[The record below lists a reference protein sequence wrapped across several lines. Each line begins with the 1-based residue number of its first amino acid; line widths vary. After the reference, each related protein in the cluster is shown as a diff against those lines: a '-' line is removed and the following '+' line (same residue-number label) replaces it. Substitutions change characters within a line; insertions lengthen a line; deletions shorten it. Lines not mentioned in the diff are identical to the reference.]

1 MLTSATLQR
10 FGPIH
15 ELKWSGLQRINA
27 ITGENGS
34 GKTFLLK
41 ALYSAVRTLE
51 ETGRGNDPRTLE
63 AVLFDKLYWTFQVGK
78 IGDLVAKGADRPLS
92 FEMTLDGKRFAYSF
106 GKDTAKSIANL
117 ESRVPPRQANS
128 VFLPAKEVLSLTN
141 VILKTREQDHL
152 FGFDDTYLDLVRA
165 LQINRQKGGNY
176 PEFAQSR
183 QRLEGIIG
191 GRAEYDERAKRW
203 QFRAGN
209 TRYAI
214 EVTAE
219 GIKKIAILDMLLGN
233 RYVTPESVIFI
244 DEPEAALHPGAI
256 VKFLEIIATLAGR
269 GIQFFIATHSYF
281 VIKQLYLI
289 AQRDETSIPLAAHEG
304 GEWRLADLREGL
316 PENAIITESIKL
328 YEQEVELALS

>member
-1 MLTSATLQR
+1 MLTSVTLER

-15 ELKWSGLQRINA
+15 RLAWRGLSPINV

-41 ALYSAVRTLE
+41 GLYSAVRALE
-51 ETGRGNDPRTLE
+51 EAGRGHDPRTLE
-63 AVLFDKLYWTFQVGK
+63 AVLFEKLYWTFQAAK
-78 IGDLVAKGADRPLS
+78 IGDLVEKGADGPLS
-92 FEMTLDGKRFAYSF
+92 FEMRLDGRRFAYGF
-106 GKDTAKSIANL
+106 GKDTSRSISNL
-117 ESRVPPRQANS
+117 SSDVPARGANS

-141 VILKTREQDHL
+141 VILKTREQDQL

-165 LQINRQKGGNY
+165 LQIRRQPGGNY
-176 PEFAQSR
+176 PQFAQSR
-183 QRLEGIIG
+183 KRLEDIVG
-191 GRAEYDERAKRW
+191 GRAEYDDASGRW
-203 QFRAGN
+203 HFRRGT

-233 RYVTPESVIFI
+233 RYLSPESIIFI
-244 DEPEAALHPGAI
+244 DEPEAALHPSAV
-256 VKFLEIIATLAGR
+256 VKFLEIIATLAAA

-289 AQRDETSIPLAAHEG
+289 AQREAMSMPLAAHEAG
-304 GEWRLADLREGL
+304 AWRLDDLRDGM
-316 PENAIITESIKL
+316 PENAIIAESIRL
-328 YEQEVELALS
+328 YEQEVELSLS